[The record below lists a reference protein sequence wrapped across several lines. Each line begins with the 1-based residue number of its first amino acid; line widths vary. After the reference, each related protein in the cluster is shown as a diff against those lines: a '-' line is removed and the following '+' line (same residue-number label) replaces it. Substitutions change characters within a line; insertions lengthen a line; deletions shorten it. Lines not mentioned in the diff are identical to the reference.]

1 MTADLNARQR
11 AEAALKASQRLLAQT
26 GRISGVGGWEFDLV
40 TGVNSLTDVA
50 CRIHDVE
57 PGYQPSAA
65 EGFDRYTP
73 EARPIIEAAVRLALA
88 TGERFDLELPLVT
101 AKGRAIWV
109 HTVGEAEFEGGRAV
123 RLVGAI
129 QDITAQRALQT
140 ELRRSTDLL
149 HSAIETIDE
158 AFVLYDP
165 DDRLVLCN
173 DKYRQIYAGV
183 AHLMVPGV
191 SFESLIRHGAEAG
204 DYIEAVG
211 RVDAWVAERVAAH
224 RSSNTTL
231 VQPLANGRTLRIV
244 ERKLPDGHIVGFRVD
259 ITELVQATEAA
270 QAASQAKGLFL
281 ANMSHEI
288 RTPMNAILGMLA
300 LLRKTELTP
309 RQEDYAAKS
318 EGAARSLLVL
328 LNDILDFSKVEAGKM
343 VLDPQPFSV
352 DELLH
357 GLAVIFAASAGAK
370 PVEVL
375 FDIDPTLPRQL
386 VGDAARLRQVLVNLG
401 GNAIK
406 FTDAG
411 EVVIAL
417 AVLRIDAAAVTL
429 QASVRDTG
437 IGIAPENQARI
448 FSGFTQAEAS
458 TSRRFGGTGLGVAI
472 SQHLV
477 ALMGGELQLHSAV
490 GEGSRFH
497 FTLSLPWVAGSAADA
512 LVAEAGREGTE
523 SKAGLRV
530 LVVDDNATACELLRK
545 MGLSLGWQVDVAS
558 EGAQAVAAI
567 QAQAEAGC
575 PYEVVF
581 MDWEMPELDGWQTCQ
596 RVRQLGL
603 QTGAPVVVMVTA
615 HGQDMLTQRSGAD
628 QALLDGFLVKPV
640 TASMLLDAV
649 VDARAGR
656 GLAPAAH
663 RAQAQPVARLAG
675 MRILLAE
682 DNANN
687 QQVAR
692 ELLQDEG
699 AVVQVAGD
707 GLQAVQAVAQANP
720 AFDVVLMDMQMPGMD
735 GCSATRH
742 IRNELGQRTLPIVAM
757 TANAMA
763 SDRQACLDAGMDEHV
778 GKPFDLDALVLC
790 LRKLVQLP
798 EPAHPQA
805 GPRAPAMNL
814 PPAAVEA
821 AEAAQV
827 DLLAAVSRLGG
838 KQDLYRRMLGD
849 FVSELVPLPPQLNAA
864 VARGDCDEAARLLHT
879 LKGLAGTLGATALAR
894 QAAQGEQV
902 FATRPDAALA
912 AQAAQQA
919 GAAVVASQA
928 GLLAL
933 FWALGPAPEPTDA
946 AAASH
951 PKEAWPSAAELATLA
966 DMLLNYDLSALAAVK
981 ALQDR
986 FPLQSNPWMREL
998 DHAITGLDF
1007 ERARELCEAC
1017 LPSQA
1022 A

>member
-1 MTADLNARQR
+1 
-11 AEAALKASQRLLAQT
+11 
-26 GRISGVGGWEFDLV
+26 
-40 TGVNSLTDVA
+40 
-50 CRIHDVE
+50 
-57 PGYQPSAA
+57 
-65 EGFDRYTP
+65 
-73 EARPIIEAAVRLALA
+73 
-88 TGERFDLELPLVT
+88 
-101 AKGRAIWV
+101 
-109 HTVGEAEFEGGRAV
+109 
-123 RLVGAI
+123 
-129 QDITAQRALQT
+129 
-140 ELRRSTDLL
+140 
-149 HSAIETIDE
+149 
-158 AFVLYDP
+158 VLFDP

-183 AHLMVPGV
+183 AHLMVPGAT
-191 SFESLIRHGAEAG
+191 FESIIRPGAEAG
-204 DYIEAVG
+204 DYVEAIG

-224 RSSNTTL
+224 RSGNSTL
-231 VQPLANGRTLRIV
+231 VQRLANGRTLRIV

-270 QAASQAKGLFL
+270 QAASQAKGRFL

-300 LLRKTELTP
+300 LLGKTDLTP
-309 RQEDYAAKS
+309 RQADYAAKT

-328 LNDILDFSKVEAGKM
+328 LNDILDFSKVEAGKL

-357 GLAVIFAASAGAK
+357 GLAVIFAAGSGAK

-375 FDIDPTLPRQL
+375 FDIDPALPRQL

-406 FTDAG
+406 FTAAG

-417 AVLRIDAAAVTL
+417 SVLRRDDAAVTL
-429 QASVRDTG
+429 QFSVRDTG
-437 IGIAPENQARI
+437 IGIAPENQKRI

-497 FTLSLPWVAGSAADA
+497 FTLNLPWVAGSVADA
-512 LVAEAGREGTE
+512 RATGAGNAG
-523 SKAGLRV
+523 KAGLRV
-530 LVVDDNATACELLRK
+530 LVVDDNATACEVLRK

-558 EGAQAVAAI
+558 DGAQGVAAI

-581 MDWEMPELDGWQTCQ
+581 MDWEMPELDGWQSCQ

-603 QTGAPVVVMVTA
+603 STGAPVVVMVTA
-615 HGQDMLTQRSGAD
+615 HNQEALAQRSGAD

-656 GLAPAAH
+656 AGAPAVR
-663 RAQAQPVARLAG
+663 RAQAPQGARLAG
-675 MRILLAE
+675 LRILLAE
-682 DNANN
+682 DNVNN

-699 AVVQVAGD
+699 AIVQVAGD
-707 GLQAVQAVAQANP
+707 GLQAVEAVAQANP

-735 GCSATRH
+735 GCSATRW
-742 IRNELGQRTLPIVAM
+742 IRHELGQRTLPIVAM

-763 SDRQACLDAGMDEHV
+763 SDRKACLDAGMDEHV

-798 EPAHPQA
+798 EPASPLA
-805 GPRAPAMNL
+805 GPRVQTLNL
-814 PPAAVEA
+814 PAAAAEA
-821 AEAAQV
+821 AQAAQV

-849 FVSELVPLPPQLNAA
+849 FVSEMVPWPRQLDAA
-864 VARGDCDEAARLLHT
+864 VARGDFTVAARMLHT
-879 LKGLAGTLGATALAR
+879 LKGLAGTLGVAALAR
-894 QAAQGEQV
+894 QAGQGEQV
-902 FATRPDAALA
+902 FAAQPDAALA
-912 AQAAQQA
+912 AQTAQQA
-919 GAAVVASQA
+919 GAAMVASEA
-928 GLLAL
+928 ALLAL
-933 FWALGPAPEPTDA
+933 FWALGPAPETPETPEPPA
-946 AAASH
+946 ALATTRTRDER
-951 PKEAWPSAAELATLA
+951 PMTEELADLA
-966 DMLLNYDLSALAAVK
+966 EMLRNSDLSAVASVA
-981 ALQDR
+981 ALQGR

-998 DHAITGLDF
+998 SHAITGLDF
-1007 ERARELCEAC
+1007 ERARALCDAF
-1017 LPSQA
+1017 LLSKA